1 MAKGEKLM
9 LEEIF
14 PFSFR
19 VRNTLYLV
27 AVILVYLFLPI
38 FIGVVGSIAAAV
50 PYVSAVLVLLLV
62 VVTTYSVG
70 GIVTAL
76 LFYFGKIG

>member
-1 MAKGEKLM
+1 M

-14 PFSFR
+14 PFSYR
-19 VRNTLYLV
+19 VRNVLYLV

-38 FIGVVGSIAAAV
+38 FITVVGSIAASV
-50 PYVSAVLVLLLV
+50 PYVSAVLVLLTV
-62 VVTTYSVG
+62 VVTTYCVG

-76 LFYFGKIG
+76 LFFFGKIG

>member
-1 MAKGEKLM
+1 M

>member
-1 MAKGEKLM
+1 M

-76 LFYFGKIG
+76 LFYLGKIG

>member
-1 MAKGEKLM
+1 M

-76 LFYFGKIG
+76 LFFFGKIG

>member
-1 MAKGEKLM
+1 M

-62 VVTTYSVG
+62 VGTTYSVG